1 MLLDILKERFE
12 ARFLISMSLHAT
24 YYGYRSV
31 HLGPHVVTGNT
42 DVEEWFESSKV
53 HTKGNRNWE
62 TFESLVTFPL
72 YGQRGVLGCAQQA

>member
-12 ARFLISMSLHAT
+12 APFLISMSLHAT

-42 DVEEWFESSKV
+42 DVEE
-53 HTKGNRNWE
+53 
-62 TFESLVTFPL
+62 
-72 YGQRGVLGCAQQA
+72 